1 MEAGRTLGCLVSVTA
16 GAGEVLRVAGVV
28 EAEVVMVVVVV
39 VVGAW
44 VVEVVVEVVVVTTV
58 GLLTGGEETA
68 LFCSGKEE
76 PCWKAWELEKGKLG
90 WKVPGLRLLLKL
102 DWVCLLLSKRLPW
115 LLFLN

>member
-1 MEAGRTLGCLVSVTA
+1 MEAGRTLGCLVSVPA

-28 EAEVVMVVVVV
+28 EAEVVMVVVV

-68 LFCSGKEE
+68 LFCSGKEA